1 MLDWSIDQNSYP
13 VAIRVPGNGVVSSP
27 STFDSD
33 YSKINKYILSRK
45 GTKVA
50 ILALGSMFQ
59 LGEEIANRLN
69 ATLVN
74 PRYITGLDIDILAS
88 LVDSHDLVVTIE
100 DGILD
105 GGFGQK
111 IASFYGSTSVKV
123 LNYGLNKEFYDR
135 RNSDEVLKECR
146 MTANQIIDDIN
157 KLQNQQ

>member
-1 MLDWSIDQNSYP
+1 
-13 VAIRVPGNGVVSSP
+13 
-27 STFDSD
+27 
-33 YSKINKYILSRK
+33 
-45 GTKVA
+45 
-50 ILALGSMFQ
+50 MFQ